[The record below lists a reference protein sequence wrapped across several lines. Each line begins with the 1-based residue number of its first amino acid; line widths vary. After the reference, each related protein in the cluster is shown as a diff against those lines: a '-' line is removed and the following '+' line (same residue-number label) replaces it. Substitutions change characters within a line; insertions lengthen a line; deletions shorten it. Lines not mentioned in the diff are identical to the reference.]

1 MNWGMVTGEKRYT
14 RCTVRDRKNKT
25 RSKVLK
31 SQTLTPCKGG
41 KRIYAFGDLLLYK
54 KQWYIINMTAKESC
68 LK

>member
-54 KQWYIINMTAKESC
+54 KQ
-68 LK
+68 